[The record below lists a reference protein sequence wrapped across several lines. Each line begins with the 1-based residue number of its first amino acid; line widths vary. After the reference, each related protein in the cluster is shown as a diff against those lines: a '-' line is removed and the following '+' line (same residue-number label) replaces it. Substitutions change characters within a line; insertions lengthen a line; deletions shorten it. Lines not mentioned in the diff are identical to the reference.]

1 MKQLLYVMIGI
12 ILTCTSAYAKDD
24 FQCSDPKA
32 VEAVKKT
39 FADRAKAMFYKSSSQ
54 SVDTVNVIYS
64 KISTQPRWGKAF
76 SCSLRVEILISQEII
91 DIILNKDEFLY
102 TKDEMGK
109 IGNNI
114 FTKTGE
120 SKDNRLSDKKIVI
133 PSFSYDLSIPEYEKE
148 IKVEK
153 KSYDALS
160 RAIYAVAWLSE
171 NAEKITKT
179 AQEKTLKS
187 EKEQY
192 IFFFTDVYG
201 ILEDAPEDINRK
213 FHSSQEKWVKERNKK
228 CGNTESLETNNLSIK
243 EQIHAYRCHN
253 ATMSEQVSSL
263 SPDEWEDFSAFL
275 Q

>member
-24 FQCSDPKA
+24 FQCSDPNA

-39 FADRAKAMFYKSSSQ
+39 FADRAKEMFYKSPSQ

-76 SCSLRVEILISQEII
+76 SCSLRVEIPVSQEII
-91 DIILNKDEFLY
+91 DIILNEDDLLY

-109 IGNNI
+109 ISNNL

-120 SKDNRLSDKKIVI
+120 SKGNRLSDDKIVI
-133 PSFSYDLSIPEYEKE
+133 PSFSYDLSILDREKE

-160 RAIYAVAWLSE
+160 KAIYAVAWLSE

-179 AQEKTLKS
+179 AQEKTLES

-192 IFFFTDVYG
+192 LFFFTDVYG
-201 ILEDAPEDINRK
+201 ILEDAPEDIKSK
-213 FHSSQEKWVKERNKK
+213 FHASQATWVKERNKK
-228 CGNTESLETNNLSIK
+228 CGNAESLETNNLSIK

-253 ATMSEQVSSL
+253 ATMSEQISSL
-263 SPDEWEDFSAFL
+263 DPSEG
-275 Q
+275 

>member
-1 MKQLLYVMIGI
+1 MKQLLYVMIGM

-24 FQCSDPKA
+24 FQCSDPNA

-39 FADRAKAMFYKSSSQ
+39 FADRAKEMFYKSPSQ

-64 KISTQPRWGKAF
+64 KISTQPRQGKAF
-76 SCSLRVEILISQEII
+76 SCSLRAEIPVSQEVI

-109 IGNNI
+109 ISNNI

-120 SKDNRLSDKKIVI
+120 SKDNRLSDNKIVI
-133 PSFSYDLSIPEYEKE
+133 PSFAYDLSMLEKE

-179 AQEKTLKS
+179 AQEKTLES

-192 IFFFTDVYG
+192 LFFFTDVYG
-201 ILEDAPEDINRK
+201 ILEDAPEEIKSK
-213 FHSSQEKWVKERNKK
+213 FHASQATWVKERNKK
-228 CGNTESLETNNLSIK
+228 CGNAESLETNNLSLK

-253 ATMSEQVSSL
+253 ATMSEQISSL
-263 SPDEWEDFSAFL
+263 NPDEG
-275 Q
+275 

>member
-1 MKQLLYVMIGI
+1 MKQLLYVMIGM

-24 FQCSDPKA
+24 FQCSDPNA

-39 FADRAKAMFYKSSSQ
+39 FADRAKAMFYKSPSQ

-76 SCSLRVEILISQEII
+76 SCSLRAEIPASQEVI

-109 IGNNI
+109 ISNNI

-120 SKDNRLSDKKIVI
+120 SKDNRLSDNKIVI
-133 PSFSYDLSIPEYEKE
+133 PSFAYDLSMLEKE

-179 AQEKTLKS
+179 AQEKTLES

-192 IFFFTDVYG
+192 LFFFTDVYG
-201 ILEDAPEDINRK
+201 ILEDAPEDIKSK
-213 FHSSQEKWVKERNKK
+213 FHASQTTWVKERNKK
-228 CGNTESLETNNLSIK
+228 CGNAESLETNNLSLK

-253 ATMSEQVSSL
+253 ATMSEQISSL
-263 SPDEWEDFSAFL
+263 NPDEG
-275 Q
+275 

>member
-1 MKQLLYVMIGI
+1 MKKCLYVMIGI

-32 VEAVKKT
+32 VDVVKNT
-39 FADRAKAMFYKSSSQ
+39 FSDRAKSLFSKSPSL
-54 SVDTVNVIYS
+54 SVDSVSVIYS
-64 KISTQPRWGKAF
+64 KISTQPRWGTAF
-76 SCSLRVEILISQEII
+76 SCSLRVEIPVNQAIV
-91 DIILNKDEFLY
+91 DIILNEDDLMY
-102 TKDEMGK
+102 TKDERDK

-120 SKDNRLSDKKIVI
+120 SKNNRLSDNKIVI
-133 PSFSYDLSIPEYEKE
+133 PYFAYDLSVIDNGKE

-179 AQEKTLKS
+179 AQDKTLEN

-192 IFFFTDVYG
+192 LFFFTDVYG
-201 ILEDAPEDINRK
+201 ILEDAPKDIKRK
-213 FHSSQEKWVKERNKK
+213 FHASQETWVEERNKK
-228 CGNTESLETNNLSIK
+228 CGNVELLEANNILIK

-253 ATMSEQVSSL
+253 ATMSEQISSL
-263 SPDEWEDFSAFL
+263 DPSAG
-275 Q
+275 

>member
-24 FQCSDPKA
+24 FQCNDPNA

-39 FADRAKAMFYKSSSQ
+39 FADRAKALFYKSPSQ
-54 SVDTVNVIYS
+54 SVDTVSVLYS
-64 KISTQPRWGKAF
+64 KLSTQPRWGEAF
-76 SCSLRVEILISQEII
+76 SCSLRAEIPISQEIV
-91 DIILNKDEFLY
+91 DIILNKDDLLY
-102 TKDEMGK
+102 TKDEMDK
-109 IGNNI
+109 ISNNI

-120 SKDNRLSDKKIVI
+120 SKDNRLSDNKIVI
-133 PSFSYDLSIPEYEKE
+133 PSFAYDLRVIDNGKE

-160 RAIYAVAWLSE
+160 RAIYAVAWFSE

-179 AQEKTLKS
+179 AQEKALES

-192 IFFFTDVYG
+192 LFFFTDVYG
-201 ILEDAPEDINRK
+201 ILEDAPEDIKRK
-213 FHSSQEKWVKERNKK
+213 FHASQATWVKERNKK
-228 CGNTESLETNNLSIK
+228 CGNAESLETSHLSIK
-243 EQIHAYRCHN
+243 EQIYAYRCHN

-263 SPDEWEDFSAFL
+263 DPDEG
-275 Q
+275 

>member
-24 FQCSDPKA
+24 FQCSDPNA

-39 FADRAKAMFYKSSSQ
+39 FADRAKEMFYKSPSQ

-76 SCSLRVEILISQEII
+76 SCSLRAEILVSQEVI

-109 IGNNI
+109 ISNNI

-120 SKDNRLSDKKIVI
+120 SKDNRLSDNKIVI
-133 PSFSYDLSIPEYEKE
+133 PSFAYDLSMLEKE

-179 AQEKTLKS
+179 AQEKTLES
-187 EKEQY
+187 ENEQY
-192 IFFFTDVYG
+192 LFFFTDVYG
-201 ILEDAPEDINRK
+201 ILEDAPEDIKSK
-213 FHSSQEKWVKERNKK
+213 FHASQATWVKERNKK
-228 CGNTESLETNNLSIK
+228 CGNAESLETNNLSLK

-263 SPDEWEDFSAFL
+263 NPDEG
-275 Q
+275 